1 MSLPNR
7 PGGAAAAFLARPD
20 AVLPPD
26 GAARPLDLAVRTALG
41 LGGAALF
48 CAVLAAGIASAAPG
62 DAGDLGASLLRLAA
76 VPPVAALLSFPPLVL
91 MAALQGRETGLVKL
105 AGVAAGGP
113 VAAGIWM
120 GAAAPVLLLFVL
132 TGSVDAAFGL
142 LSVAIAGGS
151 VLAGAI
157 GAVRNARRAGE
168 TAPGAFTV
176 LGHYGLFGWT
186 ALVLALHLA

>member
-1 MSLPNR
+1 MSLPTR
-7 PGGAAAAFLARPD
+7 PRGAAAAFLARPD

-26 GAARPLDLAVRTALG
+26 GVVRPLDLAVRTAVG
-41 LGGAALF
+41 LGGAGIF
-48 CAVLAAGIASAAPG
+48 CAVLALGIASAGPEG
-62 DAGDLGASLLRLAA
+62 AGRLAASLLRLAA
-76 VPPVAALLSFPPLVL
+76 VPPAAALLSFPPLVL
-91 MAALQGRETGLVKL
+91 MAALQGRETGLVRL

-113 VAAGIWM
+113 AAAGIWM
-120 GAAAPVLLLFVL
+120 GAASPVLILFVL

-142 LSVAIAGGS
+142 LSLAIAGVS

-157 GAVRNARRAGE
+157 GAVRNARRAGD

-186 ALVLALHLA
+186 AFVLALHLA

>member
-1 MSLPNR
+1 MSRPTR

-20 AVLPPD
+20 AILPPD
-26 GAARPLDLAVRTALG
+26 GAVRPLDLAVRTAVG
-41 LGGAALF
+41 LGGAAIF
-48 CAVLAAGIASAAPG
+48 CGVLAAGIASAGPER
-62 DAGDLGASLLRLAA
+62 AGRLGASLLRLAA
-76 VPPVAALLSFPPLVL
+76 VPPAAALLSFPPLVL
-91 MAALQGRETGLVKL
+91 MAALQGRETGLVRL

-113 VAAGIWM
+113 AAAGIWM
-120 GAAAPVLLLFVL
+120 GAASPVLMLFVL

-142 LSVAIAGGS
+142 LSLAIAGVS

-157 GAVRNARRAGE
+157 GAVRNARRAGD

-186 ALVLALHLA
+186 AFVLALHLV

>member
-1 MSLPNR
+1 MSRPN
-7 PGGAAAAFLARPD
+7 PVGAAAVAFLARPD
-20 AVLPPD
+20 AVLPAD
-26 GAARPLDLAVRTALG
+26 GGARPLELAVRTALG

-48 CAVLAAGIASAAPG
+48 CTVLVAGIASAPPG
-62 DAGDLGASLLRLAA
+62 DATTLREGLIRLAA

-91 MAALQGRETGLVKL
+91 MAALQGREIGLVRL

-113 VAAGIWM
+113 VSAGVWM

-132 TGSVDAAFGL
+132 TGTVDVAFGL
-142 LSVAIAGGS
+142 LAVGTAGVS
-151 VLAGAI
+151 VLAGAV

-168 TAPGAFTV
+168 AAPGAFTV